1 MNANAISRELTDVS
15 VAARMMK
22 RLLLF
27 TLLLLGLSGC
37 GGKIQSDLQIEN
49 ARFSVDERGK
59 ALFSGSVK
67 NTGKETYES
76 VFIVVDAY
84 ENDRKELTIETSA
97 DLLNGRKLGPGETT
111 SFSKEFE
118 DGGVKPDR
126 HEVVRL
132 YGFK

>member
-1 MNANAISRELTDVS
+1 
-15 VAARMMK
+15 MK
-22 RLLLF
+22 HLLIFAVLLLA
-27 TLLLLGLSGC
+27 LVGGC
-37 GGKIQSDLQIEN
+37 GSKIQDDLQIEN
-49 ARFSVDERGK
+49 ARFTVDERGK
-59 ALFSGSVK
+59 AKFSGSVR
-67 NTGKETYES
+67 NTGEQTYES

-84 ENDRKELTIETSA
+84 EKDVNELRIETSA
-97 DLLNGRKLGPGETT
+97 DLFAGKKLGPGETT

>member
-1 MNANAISRELTDVS
+1 
-15 VAARMMK
+15 MK

-27 TLLLLGLSGC
+27 ALLLFAIGGC
-37 GGKIQSDLQIEN
+37 RSKIQSDLQLEN
-49 ARFSVDERGK
+49 ARFSVDERAK
-59 ALFSGSVK
+59 AVFAGSVK
-67 NTGKETYES
+67 NIGNQTYES

-84 ENDRKELTIETSA
+84 EKDRKELTIETSA
-97 DLLNGRKLGPGETT
+97 DLLQGRKLGPGEST

-126 HEVVRL
+126 YEVVRL